1 MTPLSTD
8 PVLHERPG
16 HRATTAAEEAR
27 FQQAWA
33 KRRENDPRYSWA
45 NAGHLFLIQ
54 ERERAVVG
62 TLARHGYL
70 PLAGKRVLDVGCG
83 TGDWLREFI
92 RWGARP
98 EDLTGI
104 DLLPNRV
111 ADARHLCPPGVR
123 LECGSATELTFEAG
137 TFDLVLQA
145 TLFSSVLDAGVKGRI
160 ATEMLRVLRPNGAI
174 LWYDLRIDNPR
185 NLDVR
190 GITRREIAALFPSC
204 RIELRRVTLAPPV
217 ARWVAARSRTAAF
230 LLAGIPLLRTH
241 YLGALQPGAPA

>member
-1 MTPLSTD
+1 
-8 PVLHERPG
+8 
-16 HRATTAAEEAR
+16 
-27 FQQAWA
+27 
-33 KRRENDPRYSWA
+33 
-45 NAGHLFLIQ
+45 LIQ

-123 LECGSATELTFEAG
+123 LECGSATELPFEAG

-160 ATEMLRVLRPNGAI
+160 ATEPYAPELVTDLDLTRPGRHVVLTFDDGGRSALAI
-174 LWYDLRIDNPR
+174 GD
-185 NLDVR
+185 
-190 GITRREIAALFPSC
+190 
-204 RIELRRVTLAPPV
+204 TLA
-217 ARWVAARSRTAAF
+217 ARGWRGHFFIVTGLIGSRAF
-230 LLAGIPLLRTH
+230 LAPQQIRYLRGCGH
-241 YLGALQPGAPA
+241 VIGSHSE